1 MNNIWTTASVYLLL
15 HHILI
20 FTIHYSTRFLSLW
33 LEGEETWVVSVG
45 PPSEKFNIIS
55 NDHWRTQKCNFCGS
69 VGKTNFTEHD
79 IPDTINGFRDSVLVC
94 KMHDCYCT
102 LRKNSFSSSTASGKR
117 LQWLDYMYMKTNH
130 FKMLLNVFS
139 TTYTYSNRIA
149 YRLFYCQKITSP
161 IFVAK

>member
-1 MNNIWTTASVYLLL
+1 MYLLL

-33 LEGEETWVVSVG
+33 LEGEQTWVVSVG
-45 PPSEKFNIIS
+45 PPSEKFNMVN
-55 NDHWRTQKCNFCGS
+55 NDHWRTLKCNFCGS

-79 IPDTINGFRDSVLVC
+79 MPDAINGFRDSVLVC

-102 LRKNSFSSSTASGKR
+102 LRKNSFSSSLLIKHCKR
-117 LQWLDYMYMKTNH
+117 QAISKC
-130 FKMLLNVFS
+130 FRMLLNVFS

-149 YRLFYCQKITSP
+149 YRLFYCQKIT
-161 IFVAK
+161 